1 MMRLTI
7 LSAAL
12 LAASLAYA
20 DDAKPA
26 EAAPAAKPAEA
37 AKLSAAEILKRME
50 ALNNGFADQRM
61 DIRISVIDGD
71 GNKKSY
77 DMTMLQKGDS
87 KRLVT
92 FNSGDWKGMATL
104 VDGRQVNVYI
114 PALRKVQRVAA
125 HNMNQSVVGSDL
137 SSEDMADVSW
147 APRWNVALEKE
158 DETSYWL
165 KLTPKAESSY
175 AFVTHRVDKNTFAQ
189 TETHYFNDKGEE
201 VKRFINSDFTDFHGV
216 KRNRLITVS
225 DPRTSRRT
233 EMELKEFVVNQGLK
247 DDLFT
252 VRNLQWGK

>member
-1 MMRLTI
+1 MMRLTV

-12 LAASLAYA
+12 LAATLAYA

-26 EAAPAAKPAEA
+26 EAKPAEA
-37 AKLSAAEILKRME
+37 APAAPKLSADEILKRME

-61 DIRISVIDGD
+61 DIRINVIDGD

-77 DMTMLQKGDS
+77 DMTMLQKGDT

-125 HNMNQSVVGSDL
+125 HNMNQSIVGSDL

-147 APRWNVALEKE
+147 AARWNVALDKE
-158 DETSYWL
+158 DADSYWL

-175 AFVTHRVDKNTFAQ
+175 AYVTHKVNKTTFAQ

-201 VKRFINSDFTDFHGV
+201 VKRFINSDFTEFHGV

-233 EMELKEFVVNQGLK
+233 EMEIKDFVVNRGLK

-252 VRNLQWGK
+252 VRNLAWGK

>member
-1 MMRLTI
+1 MKRLMI

-12 LAASLAYA
+12 LAASLAHA

-26 EAAPAAKPAEA
+26 EAAPAAARPSAE
-37 AKLSAAEILKRME
+37 EILKRME

-77 DMTMLQKGDS
+77 DMTMLQKGDT

-125 HNMNQSVVGSDL
+125 HNMNQSIVGSDL

-147 APRWNVALEKE
+147 AARWNVAFDKE
-158 DETSYWL
+158 DESSYWL

-175 AFVTHRVDKNTFAQ
+175 AYVTHRVNKATFAQ
-189 TETHYFNDKGEE
+189 TETHYFNAAGEE
-201 VKRFINSDFTDFHGV
+201 VKRFINSDFADFHGV

-233 EMELKEFVVNQGLK
+233 EMEIKDFVVNQNLK

-252 VRNLQWGK
+252 VRNLAWGK